1 MVGKACKIG
10 IPVTFNKARMRFR
23 GEKISADYL
32 DFSEKY
38 LKELVDSKPCLFSE
52 KGRALKNYIE
62 IATLK
67 PEFDRNNLI
76 KRIKEIYELDYVDYE
91 KENEYIDSFI
101 EKNSIVTNEEEFNEF
116 LNHLQL
122 LKLKDENFCLPQK
135 YVDYII
141 QQTLETESVISRN
154 HDYYSHLVECVLQD
168 LGKNDLLK
176 STGERYEYH
185 IADYVGSSVL
195 KDGNASGYCQNE
207 KSYIKISRNDVK
219 RFIEQKN
226 LDVLDTIFHENMHA
240 EQYYDFE
247 NPNMDDYNRY
257 IMQKEEILREYYAD
271 FYKENYKLTFIE
283 IEAREKSAEKLAR
296 YIDSLNLSEQA
307 SLRFLDAV
315 GEEISAECARVVKR
329 EKSRYDEG
337 KVKKI
342 SGKNQNVVE
351 AFDNIIKQNPNY
363 LEKYYQLGMEYHEDG
378 RKRTLQEILNYAV
391 YFSKSSQTDVVSK
404 IIKYGEI
411 MTTETFLDDMELLM
425 AIQPKHEATND
436 LIEDIILENVFN
448 QVWLSYG
455 KLDELDYIQLS
466 KYRYILEKI
475 FERSNQ
481 YDDGFSRGMKKGY
494 NDSGETILDDIS
506 ILKERIDSILEKPTK
521 EDEVGLESIRFLRS
535 ASIGVTTEEL
545 YAMQNEF
552 VERETA
558 ERKIKQQ
565 SREERRQ
572 KRKQKEHKKNNEINI

>member
-1 MVGKACKIG
+1 MVGKACEIG
-10 IPVTFNKARMRFR
+10 IPVTFNKSRMRFR

-32 DFSEKY
+32 VFSEKY
-38 LKELVDSKPCLFSE
+38 LKELVDNKPCLFSE

-101 EKNSIVTNEEEFNEF
+101 EKNSIATNKEEFNEF

-141 QQTLETESVISRN
+141 QQTLETESIISRN
-154 HDYYSHLVECVLQD
+154 NDYYLHLVECVLQD
-168 LGKNDLLK
+168 FGKNDLHK

-185 IADYVGSSVL
+185 IADYVKSSVS
-195 KDGNASGYCQNE
+195 KDGNAAGYCKN
-207 KSYIKISRNDVK
+207 KKNYIRISRNDVR

-226 LDVLDTIFHENMHA
+226 LDVLDTIFHENIHA

-247 NPNMDDYNRY
+247 YPNMDDYYRY
-257 IMQKEEILREYYAD
+257 IMQKEEILSEYYSG
-271 FYKENYKLTFIE
+271 FYEENYELTFIE
-283 IEAREKSAEKLAR
+283 IEAREKSASKLAR
-296 YIDSLNLSEQA
+296 YIDALSLSEQ
-307 SLRFLDAV
+307 SCLRFLNAV
-315 GEEISAECARVVKR
+315 GEDISKECARVVER
-329 EKSRYDEG
+329 EKSRYDDG
-337 KVKKI
+337 KVKNI
-342 SGKNQNVVE
+342 SGKKQSVIE

-363 LEKYYQLGMEYHEDG
+363 VGKYHQLGMEYHEDG

-391 YFSKSSQTDVVSK
+391 NFSKSSQADVVSK
-404 IIKYGEI
+404 IVKYGEI

-425 AIQPKHEATND
+425 AIQPEHETTNE
-436 LIEDIILENVFN
+436 LVEDIILENVCD
-448 QVWLSYG
+448 QIWLSYG
-455 KLDELDYIQLS
+455 KLDKLDYIQLS
-466 KYRYILEKI
+466 EYRYILEKI
-475 FERSNQ
+475 IERSNQ
-481 YDDGFSRGMKKGY
+481 NDDGFSRGMKKGY
-494 NDSGETILDDIS
+494 NDSGETMLDDIR
-506 ILKERIDSILEKPTK
+506 ILKERIDSILEKATK

-535 ASIGVTTEEL
+535 ASIGITTEEL
-545 YAMQNEF
+545 YAMENEF
-552 VERETA
+552 VERETT